1 MAKFKISKGK
11 QSNLPTTITEGA
23 VYITTD
29 STEMLVD
36 VSNTERIRIAPP
48 SFTIT
53 VSNDNIV
60 TITDYENTAIDPRT
74 FNRKYYDK
82 KDAIGNWF
90 KDNNN
95 IKFNIVNLGT
105 QVSLEGICINKTEN
119 SDQSKKYIISAL
131 TTDDAW
137 TLYEYNYTGTEDAVK
152 YTMQQLTIEQQYQA
166 RTNIGA
172 GISNFTGDYN
182 DLKNKPSIPDTTWVD
197 F

>member
-1 MAKFKISKGK
+1 MADFKISKGK
-11 QSNLPTTITEGA
+11 QSNLPTKITEGA

-36 VSNTERIRIAPP
+36 ISNTERIRIAPP

-53 VSNDNIV
+53 VSSDNTV
-60 TITDYENTAIDPRT
+60 TITDYENIVVDPRT

-82 KDAIGNWF
+82 RNALGNWF

-95 IKFNIVNLGT
+95 IQFNIINLGT
-105 QVSLEGICINKTEN
+105 QVSLEGVLINKTEN
-119 SDQSKKYIISAL
+119 SDLSKKYIISAL

-137 TLYEYNYTGTEDAVK
+137 MLYEYDYTGTEDAVK